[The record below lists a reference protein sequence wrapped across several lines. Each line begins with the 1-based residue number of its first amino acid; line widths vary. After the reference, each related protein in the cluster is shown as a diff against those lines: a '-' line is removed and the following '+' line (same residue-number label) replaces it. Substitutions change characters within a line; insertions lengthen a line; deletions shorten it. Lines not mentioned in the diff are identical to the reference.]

1 MSDYIKKKVHLSDSQ
16 ISKLKSSFKN
26 GTEMTFQIDN
36 LKCPNYDIY
45 LTKTQINQIGNSKRI
60 TTSLDS
66 RKMEEFCHF

>member
-1 MSDYIKKKVHLSDSQ
+1 MNDGHVR
-16 ISKLKSSFKN
+16 KLKFTFKN
-26 GTEMTFQIDN
+26 NKEVTLQID
-36 LKCPNYDIY
+36 KSKTPNYDIY